1 MDWSSEARV
10 SSWMNIS
17 ISRSTLRRPEII
29 RLEEDS
35 GSDNKDGFKSILPYK
50 LEGWD
55 KARLCNDRS
64 TSFINLKQ
72 HVRGAHRI
80 RIVATRLRSS
90 LRLRPN
96 TAGSSKPQRRLAAS
110 LVIFPATPKKR
121 GREEDVN
128 ETPEEDENPFGHPR
142 TGSKSARTPA
152 EIAGSKPGFPVY
164 KGNVKSK
171 KKRGN
176 KGGEVIHRKGDV
188 KYSEAIAHCKTIWNK
203 AFPCAICKDLGN
215 AECFEIKECLGWDL
229 FSDGPKLRDQINW
242 GV

>member
-1 MDWSSEARV
+1 M
-10 SSWMNIS
+10 
-17 ISRSTLRRPEII
+17 I

-35 GSDNKDGFKSILPYK
+35 GSDDKDGFKSILPYK

-72 HVRGAHRI
+72 H
-80 RIVATRLRSS
+80 
-90 LRLRPN
+90 PN

-128 ETPEEDENPFGHPR
+128 ETPEEQTDGQDENPFGHPR
-142 TGSKSARTPA
+142 TSSKLARTPA

-176 KGGEVIHRKGDV
+176 KGGEVIYRKGDV
-188 KYSEAIAHCKTIWNK
+188 KYSEAMAHCKTIWNK
-203 AFPCAICKDLGN
+203 AFLCAICKDLRN
-215 AECFEIKECLGWDL
+215 AECFEIKECLG
-229 FSDGPKLRDQINW
+229 
-242 GV
+242 

>member
-1 MDWSSEARV
+1 M
-10 SSWMNIS
+10 
-17 ISRSTLRRPEII
+17 I

-35 GSDNKDGFKSILPYK
+35 GSDDEDGFKSILPYK

-72 HVRGAHRI
+72 HVRGA
-80 RIVATRLRSS
+80 
-90 LRLRPN
+90 PN

-128 ETPEEDENPFGHPR
+128 ETPEEQTDGQDENPFGHPR
-142 TGSKSARTPA
+142 TGGKSARTLA

-176 KGGEVIHRKGDV
+176 KGGEVIYRKGDV
-188 KYSEAIAHCKTIWNK
+188 KYSEAMAHCKTIWNK

-215 AECFEIKECLGWDL
+215 GKVIYVILRDIIADLITAECFEIKECLGWDL